1 MTTEQL
7 TEWLAERGPLLVEEA
22 RFDDP
27 VLRLGGRGWG
37 LTINASWRV
46 LAADR
51 TFAFSGG
58 MVEATELVD
67 SLIGVSIVGCDRQ
80 GLGLRSDPTL
90 ILSDGRWV
98 EVFSDDEE
106 RCLGHW
112 AGPGR
117 ASRLAMRNGNE
128 LE

>member
-58 MVEATELVD
+58 MVDERGYIKVNDDLSTSVSGIYALGDCNGKGAFTHMSMYQARIATDHILGRE
-67 SLIGVSIVGCDRQ
+67 CAQ
-80 GLGLRSDPTL
+80 GT
-90 ILSDGRWV
+90 
-98 EVFSDDEE
+98 F
-106 RCLGHW
+106 HF
-112 AGPGR
+112 
-117 ASRLAMRNGNE
+117 
-128 LE
+128 

>member
-27 VLRLGGRGWG
+27 VLRLGGRGGG

-98 EVFSDDEE
+98 EVFSDDEGAVPWALGGSREGEQVGHEE
-106 RCLGHW
+106 RK
-112 AGPGR
+112 
-117 ASRLAMRNGNE
+117 
-128 LE
+128 